1 VPSTSEGSLPPGQ
14 PIEENF
20 LFQKWMRACIGT
32 NHIDTGARLSSGSS
46 LYGMM
51 ASLGCGAM
59 THSMEEVAK
68 ADLILIVGA
77 DVHDDNL
84 IFSNKM
90 KEAIRENDTKII
102 LVDPR
107 KSQWE
112 KWADLWLRPLPGT
125 DIAWINGL
133 VRLLIE
139 KGAQSKTEGME
150 TIRSSAEKFSA
161 EFVKNTTGIP
171 AADLEG
177 VAISINWRKGE
188 PSSLDLV

>member
-1 VPSTSEGSLPPGQ
+1 MDESLH
-14 PIEENF
+14 
-20 LFQKWMRACIGT
+20 RT

-90 KEAIRENDTKII
+90 REAIRENNAKII

-107 KSQWE
+107 KTQWE

-133 VRLLIE
+133 IRLLIE
-139 KGAQSKTEGME
+139 KGAPSKTEGIE
-150 TIRSSAEKFSA
+150 TLRSSVEKFSA
-161 EFVKNTTGIP
+161 EFVKNTSGISP
-171 AADLEG
+171 ADLEG
-177 VAISINWRKGE
+177 VA
-188 PSSLDLV
+188 PSLFFS